1 MLRVILGVTGGIA
14 AYKATGVIRGF
25 NAAGHNVKVVPTQ
38 NALRFIGAATLEALS
53 HHSVDSDLFTDI
65 DSVKHIALA
74 QEADVVVVAPAT
86 AAFLAR
92 YAAGIADD
100 LLLNVLLATK
110 AQVFLAP
117 AMHTEMWQHA
127 ATVSNV
133 ATLRARGVQVL
144 DPAFGQ
150 LTGNDIGQGRLPE
163 PQEIVDWV
171 LTTLGDNAKAVQ
183 DSKSKSMDA
192 KHIVV
197 TAGGTREP
205 IDAVRFIGNYS
216 SGKQGI
222 AIARQ
227 AALRSAKVTLIGAN
241 IGDPR
246 IAGCSF
252 IAVTTGQELSDALG
266 NSARSADAVI
276 MAAAVADF
284 RVAEPASSKIKKSA
298 SGDSLDLHLVPT
310 PDIIAGLSR
319 QLGLER
325 EVLLVA
331 FAAETLGGEALVAE
345 ARRKLESK
353 GVNYI
358 VANDVSEGKVFGSDA
373 TSVFLVDRQHAEAF
387 TGDKDAVAGRI
398 LDSIADQL

>member
-110 AQVFLAP
+110 AKVFLAP

-222 AIARQ
+222 AFARQ
-227 AALRSAKVTLIGAN
+227 AALRSAQVTLIGAN
-241 IGDPR
+241 IVDPKV
-246 IAGCSF
+246 AGCSY